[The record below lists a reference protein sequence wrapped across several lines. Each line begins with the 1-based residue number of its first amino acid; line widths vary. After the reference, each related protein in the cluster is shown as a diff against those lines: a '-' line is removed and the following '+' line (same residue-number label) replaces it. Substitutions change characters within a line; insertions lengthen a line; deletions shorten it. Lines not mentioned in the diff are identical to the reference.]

1 MNLPELI
8 IPKNLLAKRP
18 KLLSYICRKIF
29 KAIGWQVVGKIPEN
43 KNIMVAVG
51 PHTSNWDF
59 VVGMLFVFGWDARI
73 NWIGKH
79 SIFKPGVNRLFR
91 KVGGIP
97 VNRSAPETLMEDIR
111 KVTDEYKNYILAI
124 APEGTR
130 KKVDKLKSGFIR
142 ISNQLQCDIMLAGLD
157 FKRKMIVINEHFHPS
172 GNLDMDVSAVREY
185 FANFGAKKTNNF

>member
-1 MNLPELI
+1 MNLPELV

-18 KLLSYICRKIF
+18 KFLAYICKKIF
-29 KAIGWQVVGKIPEN
+29 KFIGWKVVGQLPEN
-43 KNIMVAVG
+43 KNLMVAVG

-59 VVGMLFVFGWDARI
+59 VVGMLFVIGWDARI

-79 SIFKPGVNRLFR
+79 TIFKPGLNKIFR

-97 VNRSAPETLMEDIR
+97 VNRSAPESLLQDIK
-111 KVTDEYKNYILAI
+111 KVTDEYQNYILAI

-130 KKVDKLKSGFIR
+130 KKVQKLKTGFIR

-157 FKRKMIVINEHFHPS
+157 FKRKMIVINESFIPS
-172 GNLDMDVSAVREY
+172 GNFDLDVIQVREY
-185 FANFGAKKTNNF
+185 FANFGAKKVNNF